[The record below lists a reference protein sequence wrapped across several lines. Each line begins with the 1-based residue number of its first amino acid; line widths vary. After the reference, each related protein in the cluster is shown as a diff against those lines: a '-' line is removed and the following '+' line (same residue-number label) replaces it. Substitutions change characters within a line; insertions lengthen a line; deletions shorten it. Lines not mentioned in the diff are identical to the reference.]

1 MTIDQKF
8 AYKKARQMNDNEPEI
23 LQAFLMGVGKDFLKA
38 ELDRRERI
46 KDEQIKELRAI
57 CAEVMG

>member
-8 AYKKARQMNDNEPEI
+8 AYKKARQMNDNAPDV
-23 LQAFLMGVGKDFLKA
+23 LQAFLMGVGRDFLKA
-38 ELDRRERI
+38 ELERREKI

-57 CAEVMG
+57 AEVVG